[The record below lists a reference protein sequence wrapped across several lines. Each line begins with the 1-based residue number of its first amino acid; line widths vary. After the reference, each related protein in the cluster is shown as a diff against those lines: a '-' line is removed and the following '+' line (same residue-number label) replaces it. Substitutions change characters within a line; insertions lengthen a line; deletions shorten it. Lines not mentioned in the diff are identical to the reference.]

1 MSSSGSF
8 KLLEQLIA
16 MTFCP
21 NVLFLTL
28 AAASTSHPSQRDLLV
43 MSKTP
48 SWDGNHG
55 NQTPQGASPN
65 YIMWHKFPSLWDS
78 LDQVFTEVEGRRILL
93 DLSNLRD
100 FKLNS
105 LNSKSQRLLVQETD
119 FRRKHI

>member
-1 MSSSGSF
+1 MSSLARF
-8 KLLEQLIA
+8 KFLKQLIA
-16 MTFCP
+16 MVFCP

-43 MSKTP
+43 TSKTP
-48 SWDGNHG
+48 DWDGNHG

-78 LDQVFTEVEGRRILL
+78 LDQVFTEVRRRPTLL

-100 FKLNS
+100 FTLNS
-105 LNSKSQRLLVQETD
+105 LNSKLQRLLVQETD
-119 FRRKHI
+119 FRRKYI

>member
-1 MSSSGSF
+1 MSSLARF
-8 KLLEQLIA
+8 KFLKQLIA
-16 MTFCP
+16 MVFCP

-28 AAASTSHPSQRDLLV
+28 AAAPTSHLNQRDLLV
-43 MSKTP
+43 TSKTP

-78 LDQVFTEVEGRRILL
+78 LDQVFTEVRRRPTLL

-100 FKLNS
+100 FTLNS
-105 LNSKSQRLLVQETD
+105 LNSKLQRLLVQETD
-119 FRRKHI
+119 FRRKYI

>member
-1 MSSSGSF
+1 MSSLARF
-8 KLLEQLIA
+8 KFLKQLIA
-16 MTFCP
+16 MVFCP

-43 MSKTP
+43 TSKTP

-78 LDQVFTEVEGRRILL
+78 LDQVFTEVRRRPTLL

-100 FKLNS
+100 FTLNS
-105 LNSKSQRLLVQETD
+105 LNSKLQRLLVQETN
-119 FRRKHI
+119 FRRKYI